1 MKIIIEEC
9 KPNEEDTIIV
19 RCAQLD
25 DKMLALIN
33 SLKAGASKLAATKD
47 GQITFLEPKEVFYFE
62 AVDNKVF
69 LYTQK
74 EVYETRL
81 KLYEIEEQYCRY
93 GFIRIS
99 KSIVVSLMKIK
110 RLSPAFNGR
119 FEALLKNNE
128 KVIVSRQY
136 VPSLKEKLGV

>member
-9 KPNEEDTIIV
+9 MPGEEDSITI
-19 RCAQLD
+19 RCAHMD
-25 DKMLALIN
+25 ESMLSLIN
-33 SLKAGASKLAATKD
+33 SLKSGINKLAVSKD
-47 GQITFLEPKEVFYFE
+47 GQISFLEYKEVYYFE

-69 LYTQK
+69 VYTQN
-74 EVYETRL
+74 EVYETRH

-99 KSIVVSLMKIK
+99 KSIVVSLMMIK

-136 VPSLKEKLGV
+136 VPSVKEKLGV